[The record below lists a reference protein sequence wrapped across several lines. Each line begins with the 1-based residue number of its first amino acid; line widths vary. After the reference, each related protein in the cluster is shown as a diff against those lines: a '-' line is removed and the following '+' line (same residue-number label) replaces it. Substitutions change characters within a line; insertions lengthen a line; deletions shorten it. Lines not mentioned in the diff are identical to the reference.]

1 MNSKTEIEFKNE
13 THKMIKKWKVSWNK
27 SLYNYKEVIRL
38 FNEQGINEIK
48 QSKGMAKMVKI
59 PAIGDIVY
67 ISCNKLRIIKCIV
80 MSDFITDLEE
90 KTDIHNKG
98 TLRHHTNNDTYLKLR
113 IIKTYDNPIYLKG
126 CQRTWCNYSL

>member
-1 MNSKTEIEFKNE
+1 MASKTENEFKNE

-27 SLYNYKEVIRL
+27 SLYNYEEVIRL

-48 QSKGMAKMVKI
+48 QSKGMATMVKI

-80 MSDFITDLEE
+80 MSDFITDFKE

-98 TLRHHTNNDTYLKLR
+98 TFRHHTNNDTYLKLR
-113 IIKTYDNPIYLKG
+113 IIKTYNNPIYLKG
-126 CQRTWCNYSL
+126 CQRTWCKYSL